1 MGEIERV
8 QRIIGPTP
16 VDPNRVHK
24 ADQANKDGRHQHL
37 PHSEEDSIELTFEAE
52 APVAPPIA
60 PSTPGEDHLD
70 IAV

>member
-24 ADQANKDGRHQHL
+24 ADQANKDGRQQHL
-37 PHSEEDSIELTFEAE
+37 PHQDEDSIELTFEAE
-52 APVAPPIA
+52 ESAVQVIT
-60 PSTPGEDHLD
+60 PSNEGDDHLD